1 MKLPLAMIGL
11 VVCPPTDITGDH
23 VTDLR
28 HSNLATGCG
37 FMQCGHFVAVVL
49 LPVGVL
55 VLEDDVAVQRMDV
68 VLIEGP
74 ESLDCHLDET
84 VEICKSKRANDHGC
98 LLFKGTIGDKH
109 NQLRSPDSATPAAF
123 VVPPSKLQASSRQL
137 RIG

>member
-1 MKLPLAMIGL
+1 MIGL

-28 HSNLATGCG
+28 HSNVATGCG

-49 LPVGVL
+49 LPIGVL

-74 ESLDCHLDET
+74 EVSI
-84 VEICKSKRANDHGC
+84 VIWMRPSRSIRA
-98 LLFKGTIGDKH
+98 KGE
-109 NQLRSPDSATPAAF
+109 
-123 VVPPSKLQASSRQL
+123 
-137 RIG
+137 